1 MEGVKANQNET
12 AQVGDGQSN
21 CLPRLTYK
29 LKEAAI
35 ILGVSKMTIRREI
48 DAGHIKTLKRMRH
61 VLIPSSELTAWAG
74 RAR

>member
-1 MEGVKANQNET
+1 
-12 AQVGDGQSN
+12 
-21 CLPRLTYK
+21 
-29 LKEAAI
+29 
-35 ILGVSKMTIRREI
+35 MTIRREI